1 MDVEIRHDEA
11 QGKFFA
17 ETPGG
22 EARLVYSRLDERT
35 LDFRSTY
42 VPPAARGRGL
52 GALLVLRGLAYA
64 RDHGYMVV
72 PTCPFVADVVAA
84 EPGYRD
90 LLARR

>member
-1 MDVEIRHDEA
+1 MDTEIRHDEE

-17 ETPGG
+17 DTPAG
-22 EARLVYSRLDERT
+22 EARLSYTRPDEHT

-42 VPPAARGRGL
+42 VPSAARGRGL
-52 GALLVLRGLAYA
+52 GARLVLHGLDYA
-64 RDHGYMVV
+64 REHGYKVI

-90 LLARR
+90 LLVRR